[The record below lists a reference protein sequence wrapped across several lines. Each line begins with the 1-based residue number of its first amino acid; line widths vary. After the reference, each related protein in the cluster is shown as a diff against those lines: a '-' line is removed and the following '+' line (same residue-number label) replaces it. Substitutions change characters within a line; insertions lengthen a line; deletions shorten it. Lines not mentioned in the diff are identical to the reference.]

1 MAEHNLQNEIVGE
14 GDEVFAIF
22 QRPTEH
28 WIVYND
34 VAALF
39 NQHFNGT
46 PFNWTCV
53 PFCGRFVRVSGYQF
67 CRSVHEE
74 NTPPRID
81 QKCSYRSLPGCSTC
95 GSRPPKMKRRRRKK
109 SVRILWWRKIWKWLK
124 EGKLKVQSQKV
135 KSESEADD
143 RDKHPDYN
151 PYQHGLVALANFLST
166 PHAASVQ
173 EHVLIRKVIELH
185 DKYIVYEIGAQC
197 SQFVK
202 RRLCEN
208 LLRHGRFREDAAKA
222 CNTAFLSTNS
232 QLHVDVV
239 DDKGGRSTW
248 RMLVTRTG
256 VLAEK
261 RDGDLVA
268 VDFSIDQT
276 PFRADELERGTEE
289 DDDGDPLTPRLWVP
303 NVMYPGTAFT
313 RSIGDSIAET
323 IGALK
328 EAFEIFCNKTVAG
341 SSSAEL
347 LAALCANI
355 LKKRGSE
362 KWGPQLDQATY
373 KNRQH
378 LYLSEQTDGNVPN
391 TLVIA
396 NCEVVK
402 PRVAAAEHI
411 SQVNRIRELSQN
423 SKIISTHTNSPDVST
438 PSSISLWP
446 KQLEKCR
453 FSFGLSIYTRMR
465 RTLGLLSVFLMTVRT
480 GGGGTLQWSL
490 IETGMMATIK
500 RDFVTYM

>member
-14 GDEVFAIF
+14 GDEVFAIV

-39 NQHFNGT
+39 NKHFNGT

-53 PFCGRFVRVSGYQF
+53 PFCVSGYQF

-74 NTPPRID
+74 NTPPRIE

-95 GSRPPKMKRRRRKK
+95 GSRPPKMKRRRLKK

-124 EGKLKVQSQKV
+124 EGKLKVQSEKV

-151 PYQHGLVALANFLST
+151 PYQHGLVALANFLLT

-239 DDKGGRSTW
+239 DDSMSWTTAITV
-248 RMLVTRTG
+248 M
-256 VLAEK
+256 
-261 RDGDLVA
+261 
-268 VDFSIDQT
+268 T
-276 PFRADELERGTEE
+276 PFRADELERMKLCGLRV
-289 DDDGDPLTPRLWVP
+289 LTLDQIESLKNPDVQLLVILLRRRLGLLLIMRI
-303 NVMYPGTAFT
+303 NVVELKPDNPFFQNHTLFHK
-313 RSIGDSIAET
+313 
-323 IGALK
+323 ALK

-355 LKKRGSE
+355 LKKMGSE

-378 LYLSEQTDGNVPN
+378 LYLSEQTDGSVPN

-438 PSSISLWP
+438 PSISLWP

-453 FSFGLSIYTRMR
+453 VHASLFSFGLSIYTRMR

-490 IETGMMATIK
+490 AEANLVSK
-500 RDFVTYM
+500 CDKL

>member
-53 PFCGRFVRVSGYQF
+53 PFCG
-67 CRSVHEE
+67 
-74 NTPPRID
+74 
-81 QKCSYRSLPGCSTC
+81 SYRSLPGCSTC

-423 SKIISTHTNSPDVST
+423 SKIISTHTNSPDNAPDPWTIVSV
-438 PSSISLWP
+438 SDDCENWWRWNIA
-446 KQLEKCR
+446 
-453 FSFGLSIYTRMR
+453 G
-465 RTLGLLSVFLMTVRT
+465 
-480 GGGGTLQWSL
+480 L

>member
-1 MAEHNLQNEIVGE
+1 
-14 GDEVFAIF
+14 
-22 QRPTEH
+22 
-28 WIVYND
+28 
-34 VAALF
+34 
-39 NQHFNGT
+39 
-46 PFNWTCV
+46 
-53 PFCGRFVRVSGYQF
+53 
-67 CRSVHEE
+67 
-74 NTPPRID
+74 
-81 QKCSYRSLPGCSTC
+81 
-95 GSRPPKMKRRRRKK
+95 MKRRRRKK

-239 DDKGGRSTW
+239 DDSMSWTTAI
-248 RMLVTRTG
+248 MVM
-256 VLAEK
+256 
-261 RDGDLVA
+261 
-268 VDFSIDQT
+268 T

-411 SQVNRIRELSQN
+411 SQYKTSSFTLERLTESGN
-423 SKIISTHTNSPDVST
+423 SRKTVRSFLLT
-438 PSSISLWP
+438 PIALM
-446 KQLEKCR
+446 

-490 IETGMMATIK
+490 AEANLVSK
-500 RDFVTYM
+500 CNKL